1 MQHNRSKGAI
11 TMNTTI
17 ANATEY
23 RDLQLAVLS
32 ESTTNPRR
40 IFEDDA
46 LKELAESIRTQGV
59 LSPLLVRPLTE
70 QGFEIVAGARRYRA
84 AQMAGAATVPARI
97 VHLTDAEALE
107 AQLVENLMRRDV
119 HPMEEAQGFRALL
132 SLEEPKYSIEQIA
145 ARTGKSPA
153 YVAARLKL
161 TELAPVVVEAFYREE
176 IGVGHAL
183 LLAKLQPDQQEQ
195 ALAACFKED
204 WSGTGQK
211 AKRMLLPVRN
221 LQFWIESNVLL
232 VLKLAP
238 FDKRDAQLVA
248 EAGSCV
254 DCSKRTGHN
263 KLLFSDLG
271 KLDACTA
278 PTCYQA
284 KVEAHVAKA
293 IAAKPKLV
301 QISTAYGQQQEGS
314 ATLPRNKYVEIRP
327 EKPTTKQEAT
337 RPEFKT
343 CKFTTEAIV
352 SDGIDKGELRK
363 VCTEPTCPVHH
374 PKQRSPK
381 VAGDAN
387 WKAEQE
393 KRRKEQAI
401 ANAIGVRTLA
411 AITAAVPV
419 RLMKRDLLFVVERL
433 ASLLDENRLALVARQ
448 HGIKKAK
455 DSDSIAKLFGA
466 YLHRVEESALGGL
479 LVEITILHA
488 ATRQNTAQVLRDAA
502 AAYKVDTDAITVKV
516 KQEFAAKEK
525 GSAVRKDAAKAPT
538 KAVKKAKAA

>member
-1 MQHNRSKGAI
+1 MSCSSSNSLHSISGMHSLCQRRGVAWIAPSGQAI
-11 TMNTTI
+11 T
-17 ANATEY
+17 
-23 RDLQLAVLS
+23 S
-32 ESTTNPRR
+32 S
-40 IFEDDA
+40 
-46 LKELAESIRTQGV
+46 S
-59 LSPLLVRPLTE
+59 SPT
-70 QGFEIVAGARRYRA
+70 
-84 AQMAGAATVPARI
+84 
-97 VHLTDAEALE
+97 
-107 AQLVENLMRRDV
+107 
-119 HPMEEAQGFRALL
+119 
-132 SLEEPKYSIEQIA
+132 
-145 ARTGKSPA
+145 
-153 YVAARLKL
+153 
-161 TELAPVVVEAFYREE
+161 
-176 IGVGHAL
+176 
-183 LLAKLQPDQQEQ
+183 
-195 ALAACFKED
+195 C
-204 WSGTGQK
+204 
-211 AKRMLLPVRN
+211 
-221 LQFWIESNVLL
+221 
-232 VLKLAP
+232 
-238 FDKRDAQLVA
+238 
-248 EAGSCV
+248 
-254 DCSKRTGHN
+254 
-263 KLLFSDLG
+263 G

-293 IAAKPKLV
+293 VAAKPTIV

-352 SDGIDKGELRK
+352 SEGIDKGELRK

-374 PKQRSPK
+374 PKQRSQK

-401 ANAIGVRTLA
+401 AHTIGLRTLA
-411 AITAAVPV
+411 AIAAAVPV

-455 DSDSIAKLFGA
+455 DSDSIAKLFAA
-466 YLHRVEESALGGL
+466 YLRHAEESALGGL
-479 LVEITILHA
+479 LVEITVLHA
-488 ATRQNTAQVLRDAA
+488 AMRQNAAQVLRDAA
-502 AAYKVDTDAITVKV
+502 TAYKVDTDAITLKV

-538 KAVKKAKAA
+538 KAGKKAKAA